1 MTVRPFLHF
10 ASFVCRSHGIRMGNQ
25 SYLNTCAMSREC
37 WLAQLGC
44 NNPESRDERAAIDNR
59 HLLTD
64 SYAYDFMCLLLGRS
78 SSGGGQASY
87 FRPGARPEGSKPE
100 AQGPRAGIRYDTRCY
115 FNVRSKADMSRLN
128 LPHGDDN

>member
-1 MTVRPFLHF
+1 
-10 ASFVCRSHGIRMGNQ
+10 MGNQ

-78 SSGGGQASY
+78 SSGGASLL
-87 FRPGARPEGSKPE
+87 FPARGETRRVE
-100 AQGPRAGIRYDTRCY
+100 ARGPRAKSGDTIRYE
-115 FNVRSKADMSRLN
+115 ML
-128 LPHGDDN
+128 L